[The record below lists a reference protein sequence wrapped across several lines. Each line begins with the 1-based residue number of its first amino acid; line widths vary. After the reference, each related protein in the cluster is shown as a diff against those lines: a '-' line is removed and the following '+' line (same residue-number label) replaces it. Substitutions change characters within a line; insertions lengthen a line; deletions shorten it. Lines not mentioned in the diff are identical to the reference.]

1 MRHHKSCDFPP
12 DSISTKANKSSFTS
26 TFKEGYYR
34 LFRPSSIEATFA
46 DTRYLSYSRKP
57 RFTDNRFITPSRGGR
72 DRAIEE
78 KEIGGCAHLSLA
90 MELFRDIDFGDIS
103 KSLSLRYRK
112 LSLLWGSVWRTRPAL
127 GEAPPPPPA
136 PPSKV
141 EAPFSTSKL

>member
-1 MRHHKSCDFPP
+1 MEDGP
-12 DSISTKANKSSFTS
+12 
-26 TFKEGYYR
+26 
-34 LFRPSSIEATFA
+34 FRPGSVEATFV
-46 DTRYLSYSRKP
+46 DTRYLRYSRSKP
-57 RFTDNRFITPSRGGR
+57 RFTDNRFIMPSREG
-72 DRAIEE
+72 DRAIGE
-78 KEIGGCAHLSLA
+78 KKIGDAHLSLA

-112 LSLLWGSVWRTRPAL
+112 LSLLWGSVWRTSPAL